1 MNRSICWSL
10 LLGLTW
16 MLATPACGPAGPE
29 LPTSSPIAS
38 PSSSPEAAPA
48 SSPML
53 SPGAS
58 PPASSPEAP
67 PASTSGASPAQPPP
81 PPPTSLWVFPRTDGR
96 PGLQGARPGDWTT
109 LMHPGYEYGCEV
121 PATWI
126 QSSPENLN
134 RDRARMLWPPGQ
146 TDVRV
151 VLFPFGIYD
160 RPADDEL
167 RIAEAVWL
175 LNDARVVKDTL
186 LEEKEMKVGERQ
198 ARRVRRLYTLKDDDR
213 TFLVVTTFVVARPK
227 AFVVALLG
235 PKDLATRY
243 LSDYERMVRTF
254 VAWNPEQTPA
264 PFPTALP
271 GSSLPPPPEFRQ
283 PDGGSGH
290 ASRPPAGPPR

>member
-1 MNRSICWSL
+1 MNRSTCWSL

-29 LPTSSPIAS
+29 APTSSPIAS
-38 PSSSPEAAPA
+38 PSASPASPA
-48 SSPML
+48 SS
-53 SPGAS
+53 
-58 PPASSPEAP
+58 PASSPEAS
-67 PASTSGASPAQPPP
+67 PASASEASPAQPPP
-81 PPPTSLWVFPRTDGR
+81 PPPTSLWLFPRIDGR
-96 PGLQGARPGDWTT
+96 PGLQGAKPGDWTV

-175 LNDARVVKDTL
+175 LNDPRVVKDTL

-198 ARRVRRLYTLKDDDR
+198 GRRVRRLYTLKDDDR

-235 PKDLATRY
+235 PKDLASRY

-264 PFPTALP
+264 PDPTALP
-271 GSSLPPPPEFRQ
+271 GSSLPPPPEYRQ
-283 PDGGSGH
+283 PEGGAGP
-290 ASRPPAGPPR
+290 AGRPPAGPPR